1 MPETKLINSPT
12 PYASSSDFQ
21 RIFHEDMNGLYLLSF
36 LLTADHEKAEQ
47 CFVSGLEDAVNGNRV
62 FQEWA
67 RSWARRVIIKNAVS
81 VINPRPLEGS
91 AHSSPI
97 SVNSNGKTLAA
108 EQQMEITAVLGLEP
122 FERFVYVLT
131 VLEGYSDQD
140 CSLLLGC
147 ARREVVAARSRAL
160 QQTGNLI
167 ESHLQRPLTA
177 SHEKPVWM
185 ASGALHLKTCSTF
198 SNFGKNQNT
207 TFMMRMEMGKPVS
220 AILNRQYSKL
230 GFAAV
235 LLLSLMAAACGK
247 GDVHA
252 SPPPAPEV
260 RVAPVIQLDVPVYSD
275 WVATLDGYVN
285 AEIRPQVSGYI
296 VKQNYKEGSLV
307 RRGQVLF
314 EIDPRPFQ
322 AALDRAKG
330 DLAQAQAQLGKS
342 TLDVKRDTPLA
353 QARAIAQSQ
362 LDNEIQAKLGAQAAV
377 ETDQAAIEQAKLN
390 LEWTKIISLVDGI
403 AGIAQVQIGNLVGPN
418 SVLTSVSQVDP
429 IKAYFP
435 ISEQAYVLAQEQSNS
450 LSAKHAVSF
459 FGNSLDLILTDGRTY
474 PRKGKILLA
483 DRQVDPNTG
492 TIRIVAAFP
501 NPGNVLRPGQYGRV
515 HVETNMKKG
524 ALLIPQSAVA
534 QSQGSYQVAVVDS
547 NHKVSMRAVKP
558 GETLG
563 TLWVIDEG
571 LKPGEQIVVEG
582 LAKLKEGTLVA
593 LKPAQL
599 SGEGN

>member
-1 MPETKLINSPT
+1 
-12 PYASSSDFQ
+12 
-21 RIFHEDMNGLYLLSF
+21 
-36 LLTADHEKAEQ
+36 
-47 CFVSGLEDAVNGNRV
+47 
-62 FQEWA
+62 
-67 RSWARRVIIKNAVS
+67 
-81 VINPRPLEGS
+81 
-91 AHSSPI
+91 
-97 SVNSNGKTLAA
+97 
-108 EQQMEITAVLGLEP
+108 
-122 FERFVYVLT
+122 
-131 VLEGYSDQD
+131 
-140 CSLLLGC
+140 
-147 ARREVVAARSRAL
+147 
-160 QQTGNLI
+160 
-167 ESHLQRPLTA
+167 
-177 SHEKPVWM
+177 
-185 ASGALHLKTCSTF
+185 
-198 SNFGKNQNT
+198 
-207 TFMMRMEMGKPVS
+207 MGKPVS

-296 VKQNYKEGSLV
+296 VKQDYKEGSLV

-353 QARAIAQSQ
+353 EARAIAQSQ

-593 LKPAQL
+593 PKPAQL